1 MEARTVSKGLAWF
14 SLGLGIAE
22 LVAGRQMGKAL
33 GAENRTGVIRTFGAR
48 EIMAGLGI
56 LQAPAH
62 SPRVWNR
69 VAGDALDLAAL
80 GGLLRGG
87 NSNARWVWGAIGAV
101 AGVTLADILTARAL
115 DQVPDSSQGKIGPRG
130 ASKRPKAFAGE
141 KAEAVTFEPDFDV
154 EEGGVGVDK
163 EVVFEADPQ
172 LEAAA
177 STTN

>member
-87 NSNARWVWGAIGAV
+87 NSNARWY
-101 AGVTLADILTARAL
+101 GVRSAPWPVSRWRI
-115 DQVPDSSQGKIGPRG
+115 SSQRARSIKFPI
-130 ASKRPKAFAGE
+130 
-141 KAEAVTFEPDFDV
+141 
-154 EEGGVGVDK
+154 
-163 EVVFEADPQ
+163 
-172 LEAAA
+172 AAKVK
-177 STTN
+177 

>member
-33 GAENRTGVIRTFGAR
+33 GAENRTGVIRAFGAR
-48 EIMAGLGI
+48 EILAGLGI
-56 LQAPAH
+56 LQ
-62 SPRVWNR
+62 
-69 VAGDALDLAAL
+69 AL

-115 DQVPDSSQGKIGPRG
+115 GQAPDSSQGKIGPRG
-130 ASKRPKAFAGE
+130 ASKRPKAFAAE
-141 KAEAVTFEPDFDV
+141 KAEAVAFEPDFDV
-154 EEGGVGVDK
+154 EEGDVGAGK

>member
-22 LVAGRQMGKAL
+22 LVAGRQIGKTL
-33 GAENRTGVIRTFGAR
+33 GAENRTGVIRGFGAR
-48 EIMAGLGI
+48 EIVAGLGI

-62 SPRVWNR
+62 STRVWNR

-87 NSNARWVWGAIGAV
+87 NPSARWVCGAIGAV
-101 AGVTLADILTARAL
+101 AGVTLADILTARSL
-115 DQVPDSSQGKIGPRG
+115 GQVPDTEQGKVGPRG
-130 ASKRPKAFAGE
+130 ASGRPKAWAGE
-141 KAEAVTFEPDFDV
+141 KTEAVEFEPDFELDQATQ
-154 EEGGVGVDK
+154 
-163 EVVFEADPQ
+163 EVTFEADPK

-177 STTN
+177 SLAN